1 MLSRNYEVY
10 IDKTKIGEVDFLA
23 KKAGNVKCIQV
34 SYEMKDNDST
44 IEREFNALKSIEDDC
59 LK

>member
-44 IEREFNALKSIEDDC
+44 IERDLMLLSLLKMIA
-59 LK
+59 